1 MTDTNHEIR
10 AAEFPPVTV
19 IEDTVHWLE
28 KAVIGLN
35 LCPFAKGV
43 HIKGQIHYTVSQATD
58 AVREDQQLLGG
69 RLAFSSHVVRRHRS

>member
-28 KAVIGLN
+28 R
-35 LCPFAKGV
+35 P
-43 HIKGQIHYTVSQATD
+43 
-58 AVREDQQLLGG
+58 
-69 RLAFSSHVVRRHRS
+69 